1 MLQAAGLLLL
11 LAVTSPAAGI
21 TGGGTAAHSVESG
34 GSLRLADLL
43 TSSSKTSAWEP
54 SRHRSRRSVFLQPGV
69 RICSQESVDE
79 VLASHQAYY
88 QLRVCQEAVWEA
100 FRIFLDRI
108 PGTWEYQA
116 WVRSCQQEALC
127 ISDIA
132 RNFSSSEEHIG
143 LIHRRMKNRRERR
156 PETRA
161 VTPAAEQKI
170 PELPGSAAPPSTS
183 SSPPPAIIFITSA
196 APPTPAMDRTGP
208 AGPDQEDPEQPNL
221 VPEGPEVHMV
231 QFSISLL
238 DPGYKQL
245 LGEPD
250 SPEYLDLATH
260 LQDQMRLVFDRVS
273 GFKAVSVLGIRELLE
288 PGRAEGI
295 SVHYSVVFEN
305 NIHHATSETTREP
318 EASADSGLRDM
329 LVKALQEK
337 ASLPVDLDSLNFQ
350 PEVMTLPTPTSAA
363 TEEMDEPSQ
372 PDSHNEFKVFTPE
385 PEVNELHPPLT
396 PKEKKNDL
404 VTLLDSTAV
413 SHGEMIAVTDGMMLI
428 IDDPPALED
437 IIDNSEEIY
446 MIEPELLS
454 HEQEE
459 EELLIITHEIETI
472 HQDEMGELV
481 RVYIP
486 TPTLPLQREAD
497 NPFITSSRNLISE
510 EDLRPVEK
518 EGESP
523 VFKPTA
529 LILFTAAIANKELS
543 EITTPSFKSA
553 DLTDQPALI
562 PKKEEDINTLPD
574 EEKVDLGFSKPEP
587 SDVLD
592 QESQDVRSLQTEV
605 ELLEPEEDP
614 VILEVLRPNLEK
626 VEVSEPGEVAMEM
639 SESGE
644 ATFEVSVPDK
654 EEKPSESIMEVVEV
668 SNPATTPDTSETE
681 APEVSEPHQ
690 EVQQVLQMDI
700 EVVDVSMQ
708 EKDSTKASE
717 TKKESVVKSQDEVT
731 EPEPEILVH
740 VPEKDLETFK
750 EPEEP
755 RPETG
760 SEDTKPEVFTEQSVE
775 DNVNILQ
782 PDKGIVEITELKEEQ
797 REKVIEVSLSIP
809 EPEENLVEVSE
820 KEEEEEVV
828 LVGSKDENVLERPG
842 HEVLKEI
849 LPEVPEEKGP
859 DVTEERVP
867 IFMEDRVAEDTKE
880 TIPKVT
886 EEERVP
892 KHIEDKVPE
901 HSEESV
907 TKVIQDMVPE
917 DTEETVFKITEQKV
931 PKVTEENIN
940 MGGIADRISEP
951 EEAVPEL
958 DREEV
963 REKSVHVVKLQ
974 TEDVTEIP
982 NADFED
988 GKVVVASLDE
998 RPVDIAQPEP
1008 SSQTEEKTEATDES
1022 KSPGLETV
1030 SEPDK
1035 DRFDFLPDLPKG
1047 LEPEPEEEVG
1057 EPEPKRDS
1065 VEPAIASIK
1074 ILQTSK
1080 SMEELHYREDSIQAV
1095 GENPLD
1101 FSDELNPSVEDNLP
1115 IIPGLLHPP
1124 EEKAPNRIYPIT
1136 EDVDTKDNIDTKE
1149 HIDRTNIE
1157 VEREASAFRTPEP
1170 VQTDLPTE
1178 AATSVPA
1185 ATAAEPEAQSEDIG
1199 VTDKSSSKT
1208 QEEEMFVTHSPVS
1221 EALHPP
1227 PSAVDLVQV
1236 PTSGPTEDSGPFEL
1250 TEDRT
1255 EPEQPVPPVET
1266 ADPES
1271 LTASPGG
1278 EEFSEYVDQSN
1289 TLSKESVDP
1298 GSDLTSAAEENAAP
1312 LRYLTTPTMTTA
1324 SNRQELVVFF
1334 SLRLT
1339 NMDFSEDLFNN
1350 TSAEYRALENTLL
1363 DMLLPYLQANL
1374 TGFRNLEILNF
1385 RKGSVVVNSKMRF
1398 SRSVPYNVTEAVRC
1412 LLERFCSA
1420 ARRLQID
1427 RSSLDVEPADRADPC
1442 RFLACS
1448 ASSRCVVDHQTQEA
1462 RCLCEPGFLAHQNQS
1477 CQSVCELQPEF
1488 CPDGDCFV
1496 VPGRGAECR
1505 PRSGSQRSGPTR

>member
-11 LAVTSPAAGI
+11 LAITSPAAGI
-21 TGGGTAAHSVESG
+21 RDGGAAAHSVESG

-43 TSSSKTSAWEP
+43 KSSSKPSAWES
-54 SRHRSRRSVFLQPGV
+54 SRRRSRRSVFLQPGV

-161 VTPAAEQKI
+161 VTPAAKQKT
-170 PELPGSAAPPSTS
+170 PELPGSETLPSTS
-183 SSPPPAIIFITSA
+183 SSPPPAIIIITSA
-196 APPTPAMDRTGP
+196 APPTPVMDRTGP
-208 AGPDQEDPEQPNL
+208 AGPDQEDPELPNL
-221 VPEGPEVHMV
+221 VPEGPEVHTV
-231 QFSISLL
+231 QFSVSLL
-238 DPGYKQL
+238 DPGYRQL

-260 LQDQMRLVFDRVS
+260 LQDQMRLVFDRLP
-273 GFKAVSVLGIRELLE
+273 GFKAVSVLGIRETLE
-288 PGRAEGI
+288 PDRAEGI

-305 NIHHATSETTREP
+305 NIHHTTSETTREP

-350 PEVMTLPTPTSAA
+350 PEVIILPTPTSSAA
-363 TEEMDEPSQ
+363 EEMDEPSEY
-372 PDSHNEFKVFTPE
+372 DSHNEFKVFTPE
-385 PEVNELHPPLT
+385 PEVNKLHPPLT
-396 PKEKKNDL
+396 SKEKENDL

-413 SHGEMIAVTDGMMLI
+413 THGEMITVTDGMALI
-428 IDDPPALED
+428 SDDPPASED
-437 IIDNSEEIY
+437 ITDDSEEIY
-446 MIEPELLS
+446 MIEPELS
-454 HEQEE
+454 SQEQEE

-472 HQDEMGELV
+472 HQDETGELV

-486 TPTLPLQREAD
+486 TPTLLLQGEAD
-497 NPFITSSRNLISE
+497 DPFITSSPNLISE
-510 EDLRPVEK
+510 EDLSPVEK

-529 LILFTAAIANKELS
+529 QIVFTAAVGNKELS
-543 EITTPSFKSA
+543 EITTPSFKPA
-553 DLTDQPALI
+553 DLTDQPPTEPALI
-562 PKKEEDINTLPD
+562 PKEEEDINILSH
-574 EEKVDLGFSKPEP
+574 EEKLDLGFSKPEP

-592 QESQDVRSLQTEV
+592 QESQGVRSLQSEV
-605 ELLEPEEDP
+605 ELLEPEEDT

-626 VEVSEPGEVAMEM
+626 VEVSEPGEVAVEM

-644 ATFEVSVPDK
+644 ATFEVSMPEK
-654 EEKPSESIMEVVEV
+654 KEKPSEFITEVVDI
-668 SNPATTPDTSETE
+668 SNPATTPDTLETE

-690 EVQQVLQMDI
+690 EVQQVLLMDK
-700 EVVDVSMQ
+700 EVVNVSMQ
-708 EKDSTKASE
+708 EKDPTKASE
-717 TKKESVVKSQDEVT
+717 TKKQLVVESQEEVT
-731 EPEPEILVH
+731 EPEPEIV
-740 VPEKDLETFK
+740 VPVTEKDLETLK
-750 EPEEP
+750 SVEPEEP
-755 RPETG
+755 LPETD
-760 SEDTKPEVFTEQSVE
+760 SDDTKPEVFTEQGVE
-775 DNVNILQ
+775 DSVNILQ
-782 PDKGIVEITELKEEQ
+782 PEKGIVELTELKEEQ
-797 REKVIEVSLSIP
+797 MEKVIEVSLLIP
-809 EPEENLVEVSE
+809 QLEENLVEAPE
-820 KEEEEEVV
+820 KEEEVV
-828 LVGSKDENVLERPG
+828 LVGSKDEKVLERPG
-842 HEVLKEI
+842 HEVLKET
-849 LPEVPEEKGP
+849 LPQVPEEKGP

-867 IFMEDRVAEDTKE
+867 IFIEDRAAEVTKE
-880 TIPKVT
+880 TIPRVT

-892 KHIEDKVPE
+892 KHIEDRIPE
-901 HSEESV
+901 RSEESV
-907 TKVIQDMVPE
+907 TKVTQVMVPG
-917 DTEETVFKITEQKV
+917 DTEE
-931 PKVTEENIN
+931 NDN
-940 MGGIADRISEP
+940 MGGVADRVSEP
-951 EEAVPEL
+951 QEAVPDL

-974 TEDVTEIP
+974 TEDVTEVA

-988 GKVVVASLDE
+988 EKVVVASLDE
-998 RPVDIAQPEP
+998 SLVDIAQPEP
-1008 SSQTEEKTEATDES
+1008 STEKTEAIGES
-1022 KSPGLETV
+1022 KSPELETV

-1035 DRFDFLPDLPKG
+1035 DRLDFLPDLPKG
-1047 LEPEPEEEVG
+1047 PEPEEEVI
-1057 EPEPKRDS
+1057 EPETKRDS
-1065 VEPAIASIK
+1065 TEPATESIK
-1074 ILQTSK
+1074 ILQTLE
-1080 SMEELHYREDSIQAV
+1080 SMEELHYRDGSVQVV
-1095 GENPLD
+1095 GEQPLD
-1101 FSDELNPSVEDNLP
+1101 GSDELNPSVEDNLP
-1115 IIPGLLHPP
+1115 IVPGLFHSP
-1124 EEKAPNRIYPIT
+1124 EEKAPNLIYPIT
-1136 EDVDTKDNIDTKE
+1136 EDVDTQEDVDG
-1149 HIDRTNIE
+1149 TNIE
-1157 VEREASAFRTPEP
+1157 VEREAGAFRIPEP
-1170 VQTDLPTE
+1170 VQTDLPIE
-1178 AATSVPA
+1178 AVTSVSA
-1185 ATAAEPEAQSEDIG
+1185 ATAAELEVQSEDT
-1199 VTDKSSSKT
+1199 VATDNFSSKT
-1208 QEEEMFVTHSPVS
+1208 QEEEMFVTRSPVS
-1221 EALHPP
+1221 EAVSAP

-1236 PTSGPTEDSGPFEL
+1236 PTPGLTEDSGPFEL
-1250 TEDRT
+1250 TEDRS
-1255 EPEQPVPPVET
+1255 EPEPPVVPQVET

-1278 EEFSEYVDQSN
+1278 EEFSEELDQSN
-1289 TLSKESVDP
+1289 TPSKESMDP
-1298 GSDLTSAAEENAAP
+1298 GSDLTTAAEEDATP

-1363 DMLLPYLQANL
+1363 DVLLPYLQANL
-1374 TGFRNLEILNF
+1374 TGFRKLEILNF

-1442 RFLACS
+1442 RFLACGD
-1448 ASSRCVVDHQTQEA
+1448 SSHCVVDHRTQEA
-1462 RCLCEPGFLAHQNQS
+1462 RCHCEPGFLAQQNRS
-1477 CQSVCELQPEF
+1477 CRSVCELQPEF
-1488 CPDGDCFV
+1488 CPDGDCHV

-1505 PRSGSQRSGPTR
+1505 PRGGSQRSGLTR